1 VRARNF
7 PSVDEVVLN
16 QQLIHCT
23 YLMDS
28 LGCFSHRLCLVGNL
42 CKSTVPDGTIMVLLQ
57 CSPVTHAS
65 AQLSTRKIER
75 KQCVCEFD
83 RPPAAAAADRA
94 EFNIGRPTSRR
105 RRRTLVPRCDGQV
118 HVDSGR
124 SAADVAQLGLAN
136 QWFILPF
143 GDSAAAVDRPY
154 HDLG

>member
-1 VRARNF
+1 MEPSWYYSSVAQSRRHHPSSAR
-7 PSVDEVVLN
+7 
-16 QQLIHCT
+16 
-23 YLMDS
+23 
-28 LGCFSHRLCLVGNL
+28 
-42 CKSTVPDGTIMVLLQ
+42 
-57 CSPVTHAS
+57 
-65 AQLSTRKIER
+65 ER
-75 KQCVCEFD
+75 QRGSNVCEFD

-143 GDSAAAVDRPY
+143 GDSAAAVDPSKLSRFGLVASARFFS
-154 HDLG
+154 DTLRSVAAVTCQQRRS